1 MRARLNR
8 CLKFASCDESR
19 QRRESDYRKAGTGA
33 GCSARHGASNRE
45 SGRPRRRVLRQR
57 GRRVCWCSWLQATEG
72 VAPALEQMRRR
83 CSSTR
88 VEYQEFPVPEAL
100 RRHVQCIWRLVDE
113 RPQGVQTIYPDGRCE
128 LIAQL
133 GGQSRLWDAVD
144 GWHLQSQTLF
154 AAQRVTAVRFEPIG
168 RLDDI
173 GVRLQPA
180 ASSLITRELA
190 AMRDR
195 VVDLA
200 GIDRGTSRSLDTAA
214 RAFVAGKSEPLW
226 RLLSRLCDAHHV
238 DSRTE
243 AAVARL
249 IGSDGR
255 ARIDTIARA
264 ASLSVRPADAVPRG
278 SWIEPEGVRT
288 PAAPAGDVARA
299 RWRFRARQRRDRHGI
314 LRPGARDARS
324 EASHGLL
331 SRPAAQRAAS

>member
-1 MRARLNR
+1 
-8 CLKFASCDESR
+8 
-19 QRRESDYRKAGTGA
+19 
-33 GCSARHGASNRE
+33 
-45 SGRPRRRVLRQR
+45 
-57 GRRVCWCSWLQATEG
+57 
-72 VAPALEQMRRR
+72 MRRR

-88 VEYQEFPVPEAL
+88 VEYQEFPVPEEL
-100 RRHVQCIWRLVDE
+100 RRHVQCVWRLVDE
-113 RPQGVQTIYPDGRCE
+113 HPRGVQTIYPDGRCE

-238 DSRTE
+238 DKRIE

-255 ARIDTIARA
+255 ARIDAIARA
-264 ASLSVRPADAVPRG
+264 VSWSVRTLQTRFLAEVGLSPKEFARLLRLQATLRALD
-278 SWIEPEGVRT
+278 
-288 PAAPAGDVARA
+288 GDSALANVATDTGFSDQAHATREVKRLTGFSLA
-299 RWRFRARQRRDRHGI
+299 RLRNELHRDRDG
-314 LRPGARDARS
+314 DAAIRI
-324 EASHGLL
+324 
-331 SRPAAQRAAS
+331 AAAFVRGAASASR